1 MDLQVCRNVMAVL
14 DIVGEKEEMP
24 IEAKKDIEEFLNF
37 FRNILADIDKELS
50 KKDEVQ
56 LAKSKGKMYIYPL
69 RLVI

>member
-1 MDLQVCRNVMAVL
+1 MDLTVCRNVMAVL
-14 DIVGEKEEMP
+14 DIVGEKDEMP

-50 KKDEVQ
+50 KKDEVA
-56 LAKSKGKMYIYPL
+56 LVKSKGKMYIYPL